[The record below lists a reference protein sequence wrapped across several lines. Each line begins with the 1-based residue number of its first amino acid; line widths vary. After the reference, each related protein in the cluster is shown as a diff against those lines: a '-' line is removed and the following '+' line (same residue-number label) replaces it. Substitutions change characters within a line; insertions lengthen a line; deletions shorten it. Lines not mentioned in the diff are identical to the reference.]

1 MQEIQYIYMCTHV
14 YICVCMNIHRIL
26 TNTMPFFF
34 STEKSSAAQ
43 GQQDCAAIFGGHQ
56 PACILRLAPTPLL
69 PLTFL

>member
-34 STEKSSAAQ
+34 STEKSSAALERE
-43 GQQDCAAIFGGHQ
+43 DFLV
-56 PACILRLAPTPLL
+56 ACDHEE
-69 PLTFL
+69 

>member
-34 STEKSSAAQ
+34 LLRKVQQLLKEK
-43 GQQDCAAIFGGHQ
+43 IFW
-56 PACILRLAPTPLL
+56 L
-69 PLTFL
+69 PVTMKSKPNHLD

>member
-34 STEKSSAAQ
+34 STEKRETS
-43 GQQDCAAIFGGHQ
+43 CYFGPYGLGY
-56 PACILRLAPTPLL
+56 CKERLQ
-69 PLTFL
+69 